1 MYKAIAFSL
10 RAPYLQSQEGLEQ
23 WVVGVKSERRGLPRP
38 AGLQSRLPWL
48 QWGLIRV
55 NRGTPAPMHTLT
67 HMHVRTH
74 SHTCMYTHTHSHTH
88 THTHTHMHTHPGFQ
102 RSPISVNI
110 PTMGK
115 TEGPTWHQSSGR
127 PSEMPPLAGP
137 RWSWLVPAWPLRP
150 RTGPALKVLT
160 FLHLSEVRRGL
171 VACSQVRRP
180 GLVSPTP
187 PWSVQVD
194 SRTSPFLGLGGGA
207 TDAALWPDLQ

>member
-1 MYKAIAFSL
+1 MGGRSEVRAKGPSTTCRTAVSASL
-10 RAPYLQSQEGLEQ
+10 AAVGADQSQQGHP
-23 WVVGVKSERRGLPRP
+23 SPH
-38 AGLQSRLPWL
+38 AH
-48 QWGLIRV
+48 
-55 NRGTPAPMHTLT
+55 THTHACTHTLT
-67 HMHVRTH
+67 HMHVHTH
-74 SHTCMYTHTHSHTH
+74 TLTHTHA
-88 THTHTHMHTHPGFQ
+88 HTHTHMHTHPGFQ